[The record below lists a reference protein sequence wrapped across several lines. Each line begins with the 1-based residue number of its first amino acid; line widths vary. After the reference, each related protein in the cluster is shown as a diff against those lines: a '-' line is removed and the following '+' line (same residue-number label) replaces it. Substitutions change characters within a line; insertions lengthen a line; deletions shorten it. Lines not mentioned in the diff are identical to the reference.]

1 VREKTLRKE
10 SLRVGDGEEKEGH
23 DDGVPGLQLDRLR
36 RRNSDDC
43 RVYPPLASGPLLSAS
58 HRYVNATIL
67 GFDFAKYL
75 SSSFV
80 T

>member
-1 VREKTLRKE
+1 VVSEDRTASSRVREKTLRKE

-43 RVYPPLASGPLLSAS
+43 RVYPPLASGPLVSPPRIAM
-58 HRYVNATIL
+58 
-67 GFDFAKYL
+67 
-75 SSSFV
+75 
-80 T
+80 